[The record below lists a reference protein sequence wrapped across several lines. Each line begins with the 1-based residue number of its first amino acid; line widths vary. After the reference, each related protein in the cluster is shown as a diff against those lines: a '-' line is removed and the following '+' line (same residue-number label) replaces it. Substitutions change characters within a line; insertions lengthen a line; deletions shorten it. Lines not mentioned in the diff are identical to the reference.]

1 MSMKILN
8 ICLTVLITG
17 ACALS
22 AHAQK
27 QLKYVPQAL
36 KGAKAVPYAKIIVQ
50 GKVVM
55 PLAQPQVAAILE
67 RQVVAKVTREERI
80 SRLKTNLRQLE
91 EYVRT
96 HDNKLPPLCMSNF
109 KESLL
114 GQIYQDIIPLPYNGV
129 TEPLAKRYNQLANLA
144 NIQISEE
151 KHILEKQI
159 LRELRAQEQAD
170 EERAWQQVLL
180 QDEAWKAQPEEV
192 ADPAENAAK
201 AAALSEEHLVFP
213 GTVTDEYIDE
223 LLRFYNKLDPFGT
236 GTVQ

>member
-1 MSMKILN
+1 MSMKIRN

-27 QLKYVPQAL
+27 LRYVPQAL

-159 LRELRAQEQAD
+159 LRELRAQEQEA
-170 EERAWQQVLL
+170 EKRAWRQVRL
-180 QDEAWKAQPEEV
+180 QDAAWKAQPEEM
-192 ADPAENAAK
+192 ADPVENAEK
-201 AAALSEEHLVFP
+201 AATLVEQQLTTP
-213 GTVTDEYIDE
+213 QTITDDYINQ
-223 LLRFYNKLDPFGT
+223 LLNFYNKLDPYGT
-236 GTVQ
+236 GTIQ